1 MEKHINNRLHSLMV
15 GLASAMSSVF
25 LFSPPFEKNPQQC
38 EMVQTIG
45 RKKTAGGMLSDE
57 EAT

>member
-1 MEKHINNRLHSLMV
+1 MENHISNKLHSLLV

-38 EMVQTIG
+38 EIVQTIG
-45 RKKTAGGMLSDE
+45 RKKPNGEKQGDDASL
-57 EAT
+57 